1 MARLGLQPGWVPAWL
16 GRNLIGVVPL
26 RLKVSL
32 PPDFTAP
39 SLAREAAVQL
49 APAVPGETLDD
60 VRLVV
65 SELVTNAVQ
74 HADLRREETIGLDLD
89 VGPEHVEV
97 IVRYPEH
104 REFERT
110 LSLEPDEL
118 SGWGLFLVDRI
129 ADRWSVVAT
138 QGFTEAWC
146 ELDLLH
152 PEAA

>member
-1 MARLGLQPGWVPAWL
+1 MF
-16 GRNLIGVVPL
+16 
-26 RLKVSL
+26 L

-39 SLAREAAVQL
+39 SLARDAAVRL
-49 APAVPGETLDD
+49 ASAVPEETLDD
-60 VRLVV
+60 MRLVV

-74 HADLRREETIGLDLD
+74 HADLQGEETIGLDID
-89 VGPEHVEV
+89 VESERVDV

-104 REFERT
+104 RGFERV
-110 LSLEPDEL
+110 LSLEPGET

-146 ELDLLH
+146 ELRR
-152 PEAA
+152 

>member
-1 MARLGLQPGWVPAWL
+1 MHFA
-16 GRNLIGVVPL
+16 
-26 RLKVSL
+26 S
-32 PPDFTAP
+32 
-39 SLAREAAVQL
+39 
-49 APAVPGETLDD
+49 AVPGESLDD
-60 VRLVV
+60 MRLVV
-65 SELVTNAVQ
+65 SELVTNAVL
-74 HADLRREETIGLDLD
+74 HADLQGEETIGLDLG
-89 VGPEHVEV
+89 VGPGHVDV

-104 REFERT
+104 RGFERV
-110 LSLEPDEL
+110 LSLEPGES